1 MLVLRKRSHGMGEGD
16 ADVAKTCEA
25 PKQGALKLG
34 LVEGSE
40 RRVAIDAAGKLR
52 LHKRL
57 AARIEMA
64 NRRVL
69 HQPRRDLVKKPNLSE
84 QAKGLRV
91 IGDGAR
97 QPQEVGI
104 ALEDFDPK
112 PRRAEK
118 IGGHQTDRTSP
129 HDRDVACGH
138 TLGC

>member
-1 MLVLRKRSHGMGEGD
+1 M
-16 ADVAKTCEA
+16 
-25 PKQGALKLG
+25 
-34 LVEGSE
+34 
-40 RRVAIDAAGKLR
+40 AIDAAGKPR

-57 AARIEMA
+57 AARIEMP

-69 HQPRRDLVKKPNLSE
+69 HQPRRDLVKKPDLSE

-97 QPQEVGI
+97 QPYEVGI

-118 IGGHQTDRTSP
+118 ICGHQTDRTSP